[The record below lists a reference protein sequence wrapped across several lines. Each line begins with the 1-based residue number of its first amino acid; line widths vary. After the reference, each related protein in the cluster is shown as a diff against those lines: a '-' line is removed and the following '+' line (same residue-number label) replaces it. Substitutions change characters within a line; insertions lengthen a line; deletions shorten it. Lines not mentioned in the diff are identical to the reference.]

1 MRYAI
6 ITDGVVTN
14 IIWLYSAN
22 AADFPAAVP
31 CGDVPVA
38 IGDTYDG
45 EHFYR
50 AGKKV
55 VSLLAAAEAE
65 AQTLKEDIPMLKAQ
79 IKAISDRNDF
89 IEDCIAEMAAVV
101 YADETTV

>member
-14 IIWLYSAN
+14 VIVLYSGN
-22 AADFPAAVP
+22 AADFTTAVP

-45 EHFYR
+45 QDFYR
-50 AGKKV
+50 EGEKV
-55 VSLLAAAEAE
+55 VSPLTAAQQEVETMQAD
-65 AQTLKEDIPMLKAQ
+65 LPMLKAKIQ
-79 IKAISDRNDF
+79 AISDRNDF
-89 IEDCIAEMAAVV
+89 IEDCIAEMATVV
-101 YADETTV
+101 YGE

>member
-1 MRYAI
+1 MNYALI
-6 ITDGVVTN
+6 ENGVVTN

-22 AADFPAAVP
+22 AADFPSAVP

-45 EHFYR
+45 QDFYR
-50 AGKKV
+50 EGAKV
-55 VSLLAAAEAE
+55 VSTLTAA
-65 AQTLKEDIPMLKAQ
+65 QKEVETMQADLPMLKAQ
-79 IKAISDRNDF
+79 IQAISDRNDF

-101 YADETTV
+101 YGE